1 LGVGCYLTIDNAH
14 SLALLSYNTSEL
26 YEVRFY
32 QAVKIRRVFLGRFQF
47 SKNSRPI
54 FTINT
59 NPSFLFSQHQSLR
72 IFFTLNDFSYI
83 TDIQQS

>member
-1 LGVGCYLTIDNAH
+1 M
-14 SLALLSYNTSEL
+14 
-26 YEVRFY
+26 RFVE
-32 QAVKIRRVFLGRFQF
+32 AVKIRRVFLVRFQF

-83 TDIQQS
+83 TDTQQSAIKQTRLIQIRGRVTQVTGTII